1 MDIQSERSFKNQL
14 YKQFERVGKALGS
27 SRRLE
32 ILDVLAQGE
41 QTVEVIAARTGM
53 SIANASQHLRLLLNS
68 RMVDVRRQGSYAYYR
83 LANKRVLAVWHAVRK
98 LAVSQLSEITPF
110 VSEYASGDKVSFQE
124 ANERNG
130 DPNFL
135 VIDVRPHSEYRAGRI
150 RGAVSIPIEE
160 LQQRLGDIPKNA
172 ELAVYCRGPYSS
184 MSRRAEQILKDNG
197 FNVKRLEA
205 GLPEWKV
212 QGLPTTRN
220 PLETGR

>member
-32 ILDVLAQGE
+32 IFDVLAQGE
-41 QTVEVIAARTGM
+41 QTVEVIAERTGM
-53 SIANASQHLRLLLNS
+53 SVANASQHLRLLLNA

-83 LANKRVLAVWHAVRK
+83 LANKDVLAVWHSMRK
-98 LAVSQLSEITPF
+98 LAVAQLGEIAPF
-110 VSEYASGDKVSFQE
+110 VNEFETGDTVSFKE
-124 ANERNG
+124 ANERMS
-130 DPNFL
+130 DPLF
-135 VIDVRPHSEYRAGRI
+135 VVVDVRPFGEFRAGRV
-150 RGAVSIPIEE
+150 RGAVSIPVDE
-160 LQQRLGDIPKNA
+160 LEKRIGELPREA
-172 ELAVYCRGPYSS
+172 EIAVYCRGPYSTI
-184 MSRRAEQILKDNG
+184 SREAVSILKGHG

-220 PLETGR
+220 PLEFGR